1 MAIERVKGQAEHLG
15 ERLRLQGDELPC
27 GEVLLE
33 SSMDEGV
40 LVVEV
45 ARLVD
50 KPQAKDGGESFL
62 TWEQPGELGAR
73 ESVSRPWACEKQV
86 VGQH

>member
-1 MAIERVKGQAEHLG
+1 MAVERIEGQAEHLG
-15 ERLRLQGDELPC
+15 ERLRLQADKLPC

-40 LVVEV
+40 LVKEV

-50 KPQAKDGGESFL
+50 KP
-62 TWEQPGELGAR
+62 
-73 ESVSRPWACEKQV
+73 
-86 VGQH
+86 